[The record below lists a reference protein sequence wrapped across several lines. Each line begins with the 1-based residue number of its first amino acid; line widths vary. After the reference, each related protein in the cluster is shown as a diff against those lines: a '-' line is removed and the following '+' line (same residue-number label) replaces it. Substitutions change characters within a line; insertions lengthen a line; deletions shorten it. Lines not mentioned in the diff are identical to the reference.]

1 MVLKN
6 IGIYL
11 EEMSVLIFK
20 PLSSLIQR
28 LRLEFTMKSHHHHL
42 YQASCMAF
50 SASFWLLFGV
60 LLWRM
65 DFSAMDL
72 VHFGQA
78 VADSTS
84 LNGVEEVRQSGF
96 LP

>member
-1 MVLKN
+1 MKN
-6 IGIYL
+6 
-11 EEMSVLIFK
+11 
-20 PLSSLIQR
+20 
-28 LRLEFTMKSHHHHL
+28 HHHQL
-42 YQASCMAF
+42 YRVSCMAF

-72 VHFGQA
+72 VRFGQTL
-78 VADSTS
+78 ADSTS
-84 LNGVEEVRQSGF
+84 LNGVEDVMQSGF